1 MASTSNFPS
10 CKKCTEFLQYD
21 INNIDDTAPG
31 NFYNDDRNILL
42 RQHAVS
48 VIAKVTKEGQVVI
61 TDAQGTTIPDTFVP
75 YLAMNYFDRFLSH
88 CDMTHVEGQA
98 DIEKVRLIAIS
109 CYTFSARLRSQSFMV
124 NRFLSDLDMDLNW
137 ITEGMVRTMWHYL
150 EEKPVTVT
158 AFCFLDH
165 FNAHFEPPG
174 LKRRILNEI
183 IVQAQGV
190 HTFVDFMPADIAF
203 SACVAAATI
212 ARPFEKLPEDINNI
226 INSNM
231 PCFNKVNQCVG
242 KMITFSYIMNILI
255 EKAAEDIEEPQPQPQ
270 PQMEPPMNYMNFELK
285 WPTDVPPLEEEK
297 DATAKP
303 KLLRVPVTAV
313 DSAKSLPTAISLRI
327 PGTAKNIN
335 IGCCTCNIS

>member
-1 MASTSNFPS
+1 MAASRSNFPN

-21 INNIDDTAPG
+21 INIDDMAPG
-31 NFYNDDRNILL
+31 NFYNDDQNILL

-48 VIAKVTKEGQVVI
+48 VIANVTKKGQVVI
-61 TDAQGTTIPDTFVP
+61 TNAQGTTIPDTFVP
-75 YLAMNYFDRFLSH
+75 YLAMNYFDRILSH
-88 CDMTHVEGQA
+88 CDMTLVEGQTA
-98 DIEKVRLIAIS
+98 IEKVRLIAIS
-109 CYTFSARLRSQSFMV
+109 CYTFCARLRSQSFMV
-124 NRFLSDLDMDLNW
+124 DQFLAYLDMDLNW

-158 AFCFLDH
+158 AFYFLDH

-174 LKRRILNEI
+174 LKRRIINEI

-190 HTFVDFMPADIAF
+190 HTFVDYTPADIAF

-212 ARPFEKLPEDINNI
+212 ARPFEPLPEDINNI
-226 INSNM
+226 INNNM
-231 PCFNKVNQCVG
+231 PCYNKVKQCVG

-255 EKAAEDIEEPQPQPQ
+255 EKAAEDIEEPQPQ
-270 PQMEPPMNYMNFELK
+270 MEPPMNYMNFELK

-297 DATAKP
+297 DSTAKP
-303 KLLRVPVTAV
+303 KLLRVPDTSV
-313 DSAKSLPTAISLRI
+313 DSATSLPTAISLRI

>member
-21 INNIDDTAPG
+21 INNIDDMAPG

-75 YLAMNYFDRFLSH
+75 YLAMNYFDRFFSH
-88 CDMTHVEGQA
+88 CDLTKTKNAQ
-98 DIEKVRLIAIS
+98 
-109 CYTFSARLRSQSFMV
+109 
-124 NRFLSDLDMDLNW
+124 DMDLNW
-137 ITEGMVRTMWHYL
+137 ITEGMVRTMWHYM

-174 LKRRILNEI
+174 LKRRIINEI
-183 IVQAQGV
+183 VVQSQGV

>member
-1 MASTSNFPS
+1 MAASRSNFPN

-21 INNIDDTAPG
+21 INIDDMAPG
-31 NFYNDDRNILL
+31 NFYNDDQNILL

-48 VIAKVTKEGQVVI
+48 VIANVTKKGQVVI
-61 TDAQGTTIPDTFVP
+61 TNAQGTTIPDTFVP
-75 YLAMNYFDRFLSH
+75 YLAMNYFDRILSH
-88 CDMTHVEGQA
+88 CDMTKTKNAQ
-98 DIEKVRLIAIS
+98 
-109 CYTFSARLRSQSFMV
+109 
-124 NRFLSDLDMDLNW
+124 DMDLNW

-158 AFCFLDH
+158 AFYFLDH

-174 LKRRILNEI
+174 LKRRIINEI

-190 HTFVDFMPADIAF
+190 HTFVDYTPADIAF

-212 ARPFEKLPEDINNI
+212 ARPFEPLPEDINNI
-226 INSNM
+226 INNNM
-231 PCFNKVNQCVG
+231 PCYNKVKQCVG

-255 EKAAEDIEEPQPQPQ
+255 EKAAEDIEEPQPQ
-270 PQMEPPMNYMNFELK
+270 MEPPMNYMNFELK

-297 DATAKP
+297 DSTAKP
-303 KLLRVPVTAV
+303 KLLRVPDTSV
-313 DSAKSLPTAISLRI
+313 DSATSLPTAISLRI